1 MSWFSS
7 LTGKAEAFLNQLDEA
22 AATSLNDSGLVT
34 PSPKKIPSVQT
45 QPESGLTYEPVAQ
58 PNPKM
63 TTPPPRRSQPVIS
76 SMTHKPSHPLGMTPP
91 TESTWGSSW
100 SVPFQSTKV
109 TEDPI
114 KSSSSGRG
122 HVTEDSLLE
131 YLNTPSKKDKQKGV
145 ANTVKTTPLRPHS
158 ADKTTAERSSEK
170 MEQYTGNR

>member
-22 AATSLNDSGLVT
+22 AATSLSDTGLVT
-34 PSPKKIPSVQT
+34 PSPKKIPSVQR

-76 SMTHKPSHPLGMTPP
+76 SMTHKQSHPLGVTPP

-100 SVPFQSTKV
+100 SAPFQSNKV
-109 TEDPI
+109 TQNPI

-122 HVTEDSLLE
+122 HITEDSLLE
-131 YLNTPSKKDKQKGV
+131 YLNTPSKKDKQKIG
-145 ANTVKTTPLRPHS
+145 ANTVMTPPLRPHS
-158 ADKTTAERSSEK
+158 ADNITTGRSSENI
-170 MEQYTGNR
+170 EQYIGN